1 MRNVWISD
9 RIIAAQK
16 RKPAGEMTRVTGSA
30 QARGENEYRGLP
42 LAGPW
47 GVAWSPPNAARAVV
61 VATTDGGRA
70 CLGAVAED
78 RGLAPGELKLF
89 SAGGA
94 QIYLKNSGEVVING
108 QVFAA
113 GGGA

>member
-1 MRNVWISD
+1 MWISD
-9 RIIAAQK
+9 KIIAAQK
-16 RKPAGEMTRVTGSA
+16 NRPAGEVARVTGSA
-30 QARGENEYRGLP
+30 QARGANEYRSLP

-47 GVAWSPPNAARAVV
+47 GVAWAPPNAAETVV
-61 VATTDGGRA
+61 VATAGGGRA

-94 QIYLKNSGEVVING
+94 EIYLKNSGEVVVNG
-108 QVFAA
+108 HVFAA

>member
-1 MRNVWISD
+1 MWISD
-9 RIIAAQK
+9 KIIAAQEK
-16 RKPAGEMTRVTGSA
+16 RPAGEITRVTGNA
-30 QARGENEYRGLP
+30 QAQGAGEYRSLP

-47 GVAWSPPNAARAVV
+47 GVAWAPPNAASAVV
-61 VATTDGGRA
+61 VSTTDGGRA

-89 SAGGA
+89 SSGGA
-94 QIYLKNSGEVVING
+94 EIYLKNSGEVVING
-108 QVFAA
+108 KVFEA